1 MSERTASSA
10 ERENLMSIPLIQSMK
25 RAAGYGSVHDV
36 PQLAAG
42 FTDVFESYL
51 VPAGDLTLHAVIG
64 GQGAPLLLLGGWPQN
79 WFAWRHLMLPL
90 ARSFTVIAV
99 DPRGVGLSDKPA
111 TGFDSKTLAADMFAL
126 MDALGFERF
135 AMAGH
140 DIGMWTGFAMAY
152 DQPGRIDRIALGE
165 ALIPGVSD
173 SPPLLPDERWLSDFL
188 WHFNFNRAREVNERL
203 VEGRESIYFGHQ
215 FATKAGSPD
224 AVPAYARAF
233 YIEQLRR
240 DPNALRASFD
250 YYRAIDESI
259 PQNRERARSAK
270 LTLPVLAFAGEL
282 ACGGS
287 VEAEL
292 RTVADNVQSVIIA
305 GSGHYPAEEKP
316 EAMLEALQ
324 AFFAPYADGEHDAML
339 YL

>member
-1 MSERTASSA
+1 M
-10 ERENLMSIPLIQSMK
+10 NNPLIQSMK

-51 VPAGDLTLHAVIG
+51 VPAGGLTLHAVVG
-64 GQGAPLLLLGGWPQN
+64 GRGAPLLLLGGWPQN
-79 WFAWRHLMLPL
+79 WFAWRYLMLPL

-99 DPRGVGLSDKPA
+99 DPRGVGLSDKPE
-111 TGFDSKTLAADMFAL
+111 TGYDSKTLAADMFAL

-135 AMAGH
+135 AMVGH

-173 SPPLLPDERWLSDFL
+173 SPPLLSDERWLSDFL

-292 RTVADNVQSVIIA
+292 RTVADNVQSVIIP

-316 EAMLEALQ
+316 EATLEALQ
-324 AFFAPYADGEHDAML
+324 AFLAPYADATKDAKISCSSS
-339 YL
+339 